1 MDGWGQDEP
10 AGTRRR
16 RKTGSQETV
25 IGDSLYFVDE
35 KLRTMMA
42 TANGLDPLRSSDLT
56 VPLLTFR
63 SLVGEV
69 YAPPMPINSL
79 VIRLEPHSQM
89 LTPARRE
96 RSFGDSGVRNEH
108 AARRRRKDLFRDR
121 I

>member
-56 VPLLTFR
+56 VPAVDISFTRGRGLCPADADKFPR
-63 SLVGEV
+63 
-69 YAPPMPINSL
+69 NSL
-79 VIRLEPHSQM
+79 RAAFADAY
-89 LTPARRE
+89 ARK
-96 RSFGDSGVRNEH
+96 
-108 AARRRRKDLFRDR
+108 ART
-121 I
+121 